1 MEVRIRPAETGDA
14 DAIAAIWNQ
23 IIAGTDKTF
32 NSVETTASDIA
43 ALLEEKKREGHPF
56 LVAEAG
62 PVAGFATYGQF
73 RPSIGYVRTMEHTIV
88 LDAGARRRGIGR
100 KLMEAIEAHA
110 ARSGVH
116 SLIAGISGTNR
127 DAISFHRSLG
137 YEEVGKLR
145 EVGRKLDRWHDLV
158 LMQKLLAEGRAAR
171 KSVWSRL
178 ASFLSRGGSEGP
190 WSGSAPGRPSAPR
203 DNSLTFMVAVIF
215 LGVKLAKADG
225 RVTRD
230 EVAAFRRVFVIDEA
244 GEKLAGKAFNV
255 AKQSSVGYEFY
266 ARQAAKH
273 FGPGNRTLDVVLEG
287 LFIVAAADGEI
298 SSREEQMLRRIA
310 EIFGCP
316 EGQFKLLVD
325 RYAASG
331 RESPYKVLGVSPDAP
346 TGQIRTR
353 WRKLVRENH
362 PDALVGKGVPHEA
375 AKLAES
381 RLAAINRA
389 WDEIRAERGAS
400 A

>member
-32 NSVETTASDIA
+32 NSVETMASDIA

-137 YEEVGKLR
+137 YEEVGRLR
-145 EVGRKLDRWHDLV
+145 EVGRKLNRWHDLV

-178 ASFLSRGGSEGP
+178 ASFLSRSGSEGP
-190 WSGSAPGRPSAPR
+190 WSGSASSKPSAPR

-215 LGVKLAKADG
+215 LGAKLAKADG

-244 GEKLAGKAFNV
+244 GERLAGQAFNF

-266 ARQAAKH
+266 AGQAAKH

-287 LFIVAAADGEI
+287 LFVVAAADGEI

-316 EGQFKLLVD
+316 EGQFKLLLD
-325 RYAASG
+325 RYAAGG

>member
-137 YEEVGKLR
+137 YEEVGRLR
-145 EVGRKLDRWHDLV
+145 EVGRKLNRWHDLV

-178 ASFLSRGGSEGP
+178 ASFLSRSGSEGP
-190 WSGSAPGRPSAPR
+190 WSGSASSRPSAPR

-215 LGVKLAKADG
+215 LGAKLAKADG

-255 AKQSSVGYEFY
+255 AKQSSVSYEFY
-266 ARQAAKH
+266 AGQAAKH

-287 LFIVAAADGEI
+287 LFVVAAADGEI
-298 SSREEQMLRRIA
+298 STREEQMLHRIA

-316 EGQFKLLVD
+316 AGQFKLLLE

-331 RESPYKVLGVSPDAP
+331 RESPYEVLGVSPDAP

>member
-73 RPSIGYVRTMEHTIV
+73 RPNIGYVRTMEHTIV

-137 YEEVGKLR
+137 YEEVGRLR
-145 EVGRKLDRWHDLV
+145 EVGRKLNRWHDLV

-178 ASFLSRGGSEGP
+178 ASFLSRSGSEGP
-190 WSGSAPGRPSAPR
+190 WSGSASSRPSAPR

-215 LGVKLAKADG
+215 LGAKLAKADG

-255 AKQSSVGYEFY
+255 AKQSSVSYEFY
-266 ARQAAKH
+266 AGQAAKH

-287 LFIVAAADGEI
+287 LFVVAAADGEI
-298 SSREEQMLRRIA
+298 STREEQMLHRIA

-316 EGQFKLLVD
+316 AGQFKLLLE

-331 RESPYKVLGVSPDAP
+331 RESPYEVLGVSPDAP

>member
-88 LDAGARRRGIGR
+88 LDADARRRGIGR

-110 ARSGVH
+110 ARSSVH

-137 YEEVGKLR
+137 YEEVGRLR
-145 EVGRKLDRWHDLV
+145 EAGRKLNRWHDLV

-190 WSGSAPGRPSAPR
+190 WSGSASSRPSAPR

-215 LGVKLAKADG
+215 LGAKLAKADG

-244 GEKLAGKAFNV
+244 GERLAGQAFNF

-266 ARQAAKH
+266 AGQAAKH

-287 LFIVAAADGEI
+287 LFVVAAADGEI

-316 EGQFKLLVD
+316 EGQFKLLLD